1 MHLAALHTP
10 SQIQLNKDGNLK
22 HFLTIEGLSKATL
35 TKILDTAQSFFNDQ
49 NQLITNN
56 LLEGRTVMNLFF
68 ENSTRTRTTFEAA
81 AKRLSA
87 NVLNIDIARS
97 STSKGET
104 LRDTLWNLEAMAA
117 DIFVVRH
124 SSSGAAHFIAQTVC
138 PHVAIINAGDGR
150 HAHPTQAMLD
160 MLTIRRETKKPFE
173 ELSVAIIGD
182 IKHSRVARSDVAAL
196 QTLGCQDIRVIAP
209 NTLLP
214 HGFEEYG
221 AGVRLFNKMDE
232 GVKDCDVIITLRI
245 QNERIDSPALSSQ
258 SEFYKMFGL
267 NKERLALAKPDC
279 IVMHPGPMN
288 RGVEIDSSIADG
300 PQSVI
305 LNQVTNGIAVRMAVL
320 ALSMQGQLQ
329 EQGLLEAFLDSVV
342 RLNSDCTK
350 VRSYLSVLGLGMGF
364 ASIPAYRLRRAFPVA
379 RSSSLL
385 CHSILKQLHAVQ
397 EFLPVVHRLCLLPR
411 LRSRLTLGRR
421 ALPRIP

>member
-10 SQIQLNKDGNLK
+10 SQIQLNEHGNLK
-22 HFLTIEGLSKATL
+22 HFLTIEGLSKQTL
-35 TKILDTAQSFFNDQ
+35 TKILDTAQTFINEN
-49 NQLITNN
+49 NQLITSP

-124 SSSGAAHFIAQTVC
+124 SSSGAAHFIAKDVC
-138 PHVAIINAGDGR
+138 PNVAIINAGDGR

-173 ELSVAIIGD
+173 ALSVAIIGD

-196 QTLGCQDIRVIAP
+196 QTLGCKDIRVIGP

-214 HGFEEYG
+214 IGFEEYG
-221 AGVRLFNKMDE
+221 REVRLFNNMDE

-245 QNERIDSPALSSQ
+245 QNERIDSPALASQ
-258 SEFYKMFGL
+258 SEFHKMYGL
-267 NKERLALAKPDC
+267 NETRLALAKPDC

-288 RGVEIDSSIADG
+288 RGVEIASSIADG
-300 PQSVI
+300 SQSVI
-305 LNQVTNGIAVRMAVL
+305 LHQVTNGIAVRMAVL
-320 ALSMQGQLQ
+320 ALAMQGQLQ
-329 EQGLLEAFLDSVV
+329 DKGLIEAIS
-342 RLNSDCTK
+342 
-350 VRSYLSVLGLGMGF
+350 
-364 ASIPAYRLRRAFPVA
+364 A
-379 RSSSLL
+379 
-385 CHSILKQLHAVQ
+385 
-397 EFLPVVHRLCLLPR
+397 
-411 LRSRLTLGRR
+411 
-421 ALPRIP
+421 

>member
-10 SQIQLNKDGNLK
+10 SQIQLNQQGHLK
-22 HFLTIEGLSKATL
+22 HFLTIEGLSKQTL
-35 TKILDTAQSFFNDQ
+35 TKILDTANSFFNDQ
-49 NQLITNN
+49 NQLITNS

-87 NVLNIDIARS
+87 NVINIDIARS

-138 PHVAIINAGDGR
+138 PDVAIINAGDGR

-173 ELSVAIIGD
+173 ALSVAIIGD

-196 QTLGCQDIRVIAP
+196 QTLGCTDIRVIAP

-214 HGFEEYG
+214 YGFEEYG
-221 AGVRLFNKMDE
+221 AGVRLFNNMEK
-232 GVKDCDVIITLRI
+232 GIQDCDVIMTLRI

-258 SEFYKMFGL
+258 AEFYKLYGL
-267 NKERLALAKPDC
+267 NQQRLALAKPDC

-300 PQSVI
+300 DRAVI
-305 LNQVTNGIAVRMAVL
+305 LQQVTNGIAVRMAVL

-329 EQGLLEAFLDSVV
+329 EQGLIEAV
-342 RLNSDCTK
+342 
-350 VRSYLSVLGLGMGF
+350 
-364 ASIPAYRLRRAFPVA
+364 SI
-379 RSSSLL
+379 
-385 CHSILKQLHAVQ
+385 
-397 EFLPVVHRLCLLPR
+397 
-411 LRSRLTLGRR
+411 
-421 ALPRIP
+421 

>member
-10 SQIQLNKDGNLK
+10 SQIQLNEHGNLK
-22 HFLTIEGLSKATL
+22 HFLTIEGLSKQTL
-35 TKILDTAQSFFNDQ
+35 TKILDTAQTFINEN
-49 NQLITNN
+49 NQLITSP

-124 SSSGAAHFIAQTVC
+124 SSSGAAHFIAKDVC
-138 PHVAIINAGDGR
+138 PNVAIINAGDGR

-173 ELSVAIIGD
+173 ALSVAIIGD

-196 QTLGCQDIRVIAP
+196 QTLGCKDIRVIGP

-214 HGFEEYG
+214 IGFEEYG
-221 AGVRLFNKMDE
+221 SEVRLFNNMDE

-245 QNERIDSPALSSQ
+245 QNERIDSPALASQ
-258 SEFYKMFGL
+258 SEFHKMYGL
-267 NKERLALAKPDC
+267 NETRLALAKPDC

-288 RGVEIDSSIADG
+288 RGVEIASSIADG

-305 LNQVTNGIAVRMAVL
+305 LHQVTNGIAVRMAVL
-320 ALSMQGQLQ
+320 ALAMQDQLQ
-329 EQGLLEAFLDSVV
+329 DKGLIEAIS
-342 RLNSDCTK
+342 
-350 VRSYLSVLGLGMGF
+350 
-364 ASIPAYRLRRAFPVA
+364 A
-379 RSSSLL
+379 
-385 CHSILKQLHAVQ
+385 
-397 EFLPVVHRLCLLPR
+397 
-411 LRSRLTLGRR
+411 
-421 ALPRIP
+421 

>member
-10 SQIQLNKDGNLK
+10 SQIQLNQDGHLK
-22 HFLTIEGLSKATL
+22 HFLTIEGLSKETL

-49 NQLITNN
+49 NQLMTNN

-160 MLTIRRETKKPFE
+160 MLTIRRETKKKFE
-173 ELSVAIIGD
+173 DISIAIIGD
-182 IKHSRVARSDVAAL
+182 IKHSRVARSDVVAL
-196 QTLGCQDIRVIAP
+196 QTLGCKDIRVIAP

-214 HGFEEYG
+214 YGFDEYG
-221 AGVRLFNKMDE
+221 EGVRLFNNME
-232 GVKDCDVIITLRI
+232 AGIQDCDVIITLRI
-245 QNERIDSPALSSQ
+245 QNERMESPLLASPE
-258 SEFYKMFGL
+258 EFYALYGL
-267 NKERLALAKPDC
+267 TPQKLAYAKPNA
-279 IVMHPGPMN
+279 IVMHPGPIN
-288 RGVEIDSSIADG
+288 RGVEIASEVADG
-300 PQSVI
+300 VQSMI
-305 LNQVTNGIAVRMAVL
+305 LHQVNYGIAVRMAVL
-320 ALSMQGQLQ
+320 AMTMQGQLTTRG
-329 EQGLLEAFLDSVV
+329 EG
-342 RLNSDCTK
+342 
-350 VRSYLSVLGLGMGF
+350 
-364 ASIPAYRLRRAFPVA
+364 
-379 RSSSLL
+379 
-385 CHSILKQLHAVQ
+385 
-397 EFLPVVHRLCLLPR
+397 
-411 LRSRLTLGRR
+411 
-421 ALPRIP
+421 

>member
-1 MHLAALHTP
+1 MHLAALHTL
-10 SQIQLNKDGNLK
+10 SQIQLNQQGNLK
-22 HFLTIEGLSKATL
+22 HFLTIEGLSKESL
-35 TKILDTAQSFFNDQ
+35 TKILDTAQSFLDEN
-49 NQLITNN
+49 NNLINRP
-56 LLEGRTVMNLFF
+56 LLEGLTVMNLFF

-124 SSSGAAHFIAQTVC
+124 SSSGAAHFIAKDVC
-138 PHVAIINAGDGR
+138 PKVAIINAGDGR

-160 MLTIRRETKKPFE
+160 MLTIRRETNKPFE
-173 ELSVAIIGD
+173 QLSVAIIGD
-182 IKHSRVARSDVAAL
+182 IKHSRVARSNVAAL

-214 HGFEEYG
+214 VGFNEYG
-221 AGVRLFNKMDE
+221 EHVRLFNKMDE
-232 GVKDCDVIITLRI
+232 GVTDCDVIIALRI

-258 SEFYKMFGL
+258 SEFYKMYGL

-288 RGVEIDSSIADG
+288 RGVEIDSSVADG
-300 PQSVI
+300 NQSVI
-305 LNQVTNGIAVRMAVL
+305 LRQVTNGIAVRMAVL
-320 ALSMQGQLQ
+320 ALAMQGQLQ
-329 EQGLLEAFLDSVV
+329 EQGLIEA
-342 RLNSDCTK
+342 
-350 VRSYLSVLGLGMGF
+350 
-364 ASIPAYRLRRAFPVA
+364 I
-379 RSSSLL
+379 SL
-385 CHSILKQLHAVQ
+385 
-397 EFLPVVHRLCLLPR
+397 
-411 LRSRLTLGRR
+411 
-421 ALPRIP
+421 

>member
-10 SQIQLNKDGNLK
+10 SQIQLNRDGHLK
-22 HFLTIEGLSKATL
+22 HFLTIEGLSKETL
-35 TKILDTAQSFFNDQ
+35 TKILDTAHSFINDQ
-49 NQLITNN
+49 NQLITTP

-160 MLTIRRETKKPFE
+160 MLTIRRETKRPFAD
-173 ELSVAIIGD
+173 LSVAIIGD
-182 IKHSRVARSDVAAL
+182 LKHSRVARSNVAAL
-196 QTLGCQDIRVIAP
+196 QTLGCKDIRLIGP

-214 HGFEEYG
+214 VGFNDY
-221 AGVRLFNKMDE
+221 GVRMFNKMDD
-232 GVKDCDVIITLRI
+232 GVADCDVIIALRI
-245 QNERIDSPALSSQ
+245 QNERIESPALSSQ
-258 SEFYKMFGL
+258 LEFYKMYGL
-267 NKERLALAKPDC
+267 DERRLALAKPDC

-288 RGVEIDSSIADG
+288 RGVEIASSIADG

-305 LNQVTNGIAVRMAVL
+305 LHQVTNGIAVRMAVL
-320 ALSMQGQLQ
+320 ALAMQGQLQ
-329 EQGLLEAFLDSVV
+329 EKGLIEAI
-342 RLNSDCTK
+342 
-350 VRSYLSVLGLGMGF
+350 
-364 ASIPAYRLRRAFPVA
+364 SI
-379 RSSSLL
+379 
-385 CHSILKQLHAVQ
+385 
-397 EFLPVVHRLCLLPR
+397 
-411 LRSRLTLGRR
+411 
-421 ALPRIP
+421 

>member
-10 SQIQLNKDGNLK
+10 SQIQLNTQGHLK
-22 HFLTIEGLSKATL
+22 HFLTIEGLSKQTL
-35 TKILDTAQSFFNDQ
+35 TQILDTAQSFINDQ
-49 NQLITNN
+49 NQLITTP
-56 LLEGRTVMNLFF
+56 LLEGRTIMNLFF

-81 AKRLSA
+81 AKRLSG

-138 PHVAIINAGDGR
+138 PNVAIINAGDGR

-160 MLTIRRETKKPFE
+160 MLTIRRETKKNFQDI
-173 ELSVAIIGD
+173 SVAIIGD

-214 HGFEEYG
+214 HRFEDYG
-221 AGVRLFNKMDE
+221 SGVRLFNNME
-232 GVKDCDVIITLRI
+232 QGIKDCDVIMTLRI

-258 SEFYKMFGL
+258 SEFYKMYGL
-267 NKERLALAKPDC
+267 NQQRLALAKPDC

-288 RGVEIDSSIADG
+288 RGVEIESSIADG

-305 LNQVTNGIAVRMAVL
+305 LHQVTNGIAVRMAVL

-329 EQGLLEAFLDSVV
+329 EKGLIEA
-342 RLNSDCTK
+342 
-350 VRSYLSVLGLGMGF
+350 
-364 ASIPAYRLRRAFPVA
+364 I
-379 RSSSLL
+379 
-385 CHSILKQLHAVQ
+385 
-397 EFLPVVHRLCLLPR
+397 
-411 LRSRLTLGRR
+411 TL
-421 ALPRIP
+421 

>member
-1 MHLAALHTP
+1 MHVAALHTP
-10 SQIQLNKDGNLK
+10 SQIQLNQHGQLK
-22 HFLTIEGLSKATL
+22 HFLTIEGLSKQTL
-35 TKILDTAQSFFNDQ
+35 TKILDTAYSFINDQ
-49 NQLITNN
+49 NQLVTTPI
-56 LLEGRTVMNLFF
+56 LQGHTVMNLFF

-124 SSSGAAHFIAQTVC
+124 SSSGAAHFIAETVC
-138 PHVAIINAGDGR
+138 PNIAIINAGDGR

-173 ELSVAIIGD
+173 QLSVAIIGD
-182 IKHSRVARSDVAAL
+182 IKHSRVARSDVSAL
-196 QTLGCQDIRVIAP
+196 QTLGCKDIRVIAP

-214 HGFEEYG
+214 FGFDEYG
-221 AGVRLFNKMDE
+221 EGVRLFNNME
-232 GVKDCDVIITLRI
+232 QGIRDCDVIITLRI
-245 QNERIDSPALSSQ
+245 QNERIHSPALSSQ
-258 SEFYKMFGL
+258 SEFYKLFGL
-267 NKERLALAKPDC
+267 NQARLALAKPDC

-305 LNQVTNGIAVRMAVL
+305 LHQVTNGIAVRMAVL

-329 EQGLLEAFLDSVV
+329 EKGLIEAISV
-342 RLNSDCTK
+342 
-350 VRSYLSVLGLGMGF
+350 
-364 ASIPAYRLRRAFPVA
+364 
-379 RSSSLL
+379 
-385 CHSILKQLHAVQ
+385 
-397 EFLPVVHRLCLLPR
+397 
-411 LRSRLTLGRR
+411 
-421 ALPRIP
+421 